1 MEERVLLQS
10 NCSLYRV
17 TTKEELDTFSCGD
30 KDLDDFFHR
39 EACLYD
45 GQLLG
50 KTYFFAT
57 ERSGKDEIVCAFTLA
72 NDSIKAALIPNAS
85 RNRIQRKIP
94 NSKRTRSYP
103 SCKGQ
108 FITSRS
114 CATRNSNFHLRKI
127 RIY

>member
-94 NSKRTRSYP
+94 NSKRTKS
-103 SCKGQ
+103 SKL
-108 FITSRS
+108 ISKTVL
-114 CATRNSNFHLRKI
+114 AHLRPLMTELCVLLDL
-127 RIY
+127 R